1 MGKTRRRKNTAKRKR
16 CPNGTRRNKKTA
28 KCQKKKKH
36 RKSKFFKSRM
46 KKLIPVKTIKLKS
59 RTPELNLLMRE
70 SVKNTVSKDIKDIKR
85 KSYSPSINKALD
97 SLKSL
102 TPEGDL
108 FSCEEGEI
116 KVKTKSGYTC
126 KDFEDDAEEVE
137 RILLRNLN
145 IKDSKINFLN
155 VIAPKQELSNC
166 WFNCYFMNFFISDKG
181 RKFFRYFRTMM
192 ITGKKMNG
200 DNIDEDFKL
209 PFWLLNTY
217 IEASL
222 VGKRDPNRFAETM
235 DTNDLIYYLGLELK
249 KKKLK
254 VPSMGEMGNP
264 IAFYKNIMAYLD
276 NNTHSLHFLIKE
288 DMRESFMKIILERL
302 EKIPKILLVLTGD
315 GPLKLK
321 YKLNIHDKTIYY
333 RLDSAIISSLNG
345 KHWTSCITG
354 NGREYGFDGAS
365 FSRLIPFDWKEK
377 INTDI
382 SWKYI
387 DISTNTYNFKT
398 NRVFY
403 FYYRS

>member
-1 MGKTRRRKNTAKRKR
+1 
-16 CPNGTRRNKKTA
+16 
-28 KCQKKKKH
+28 
-36 RKSKFFKSRM
+36 
-46 KKLIPVKTIKLKS
+46 
-59 RTPELNLLMRE
+59 
-70 SVKNTVSKDIKDIKR
+70 
-85 KSYSPSINKALD
+85 
-97 SLKSL
+97 
-102 TPEGDL
+102 
-108 FSCEEGEI
+108 
-116 KVKTKSGYTC
+116 
-126 KDFEDDAEEVE
+126 
-137 RILLRNLN
+137 
-145 IKDSKINFLN
+145 
-155 VIAPKQELSNC
+155 
-166 WFNCYFMNFFISDKG
+166 
-181 RKFFRYFRTMM
+181 MM

-264 IAFYKNIMAYLD
+264 IAFYENIMAYLD
-276 NNTHSLHFLIKE
+276 NNTHSLHSFIRGN
-288 DMRESFMKIILERL
+288 MRESFMKIILERL
-302 EKIPKILLVLTGD
+302 EKIPKILLVLTGGD

-377 INTDI
+377 INTDT

-398 NRVFY
+398 NQVFY